1 MAARP
6 KAETGV
12 EILYARVAGC
22 EELVALVVEDRAIEG
37 WRLDRGRHWRWP
49 DRSLRQRG
57 VAEPS
62 RPLFHQWRDNQRPKR
77 WNDDRG
83 RRRLERRGWAGETEG
98 GGGLGIFKKISGV
111 RGAGRERVPAWH
123 TCGGARTHNPPPQP
137 PTHRG

>member
-37 WRLDRGRHWRWP
+37 WRLDRGRHWRRP

-62 RPLFHQWRDNQRPKR
+62 HPLFHKWRDNQRPKR

-83 RRRLERRGWAGETEG
+83 RRRLERRGWPGELRG
-98 GGGLGIFKKISGV
+98 CRGVAAFKKFARR
-111 RGAGRERVPAWH
+111 RGGEAERL
-123 TCGGARTHNPPPQP
+123 
-137 PTHRG
+137 

>member
-57 VAEPS
+57 GAEPS
-62 RPLFHQWRDNQRPKR
+62 RPLFHQWRDNQSTERGTDGR
-77 WNDDRG
+77 GG
-83 RRRLERRGWAGETEG
+83 RRHERPGWPGELEAC
-98 GGGLGIFKKISGV
+98 GGLAIFKHF
-111 RGAGRERVPAWH
+111 GR
-123 TCGGARTHNPPPQP
+123 
-137 PTHRG
+137 